1 MQSNKYETC
10 VLAGGCF
17 WCMEAIFQDINGI
30 INVESGF
37 SGGHVKNPT
46 YKEVCTGNTGHA
58 ESVRITY
65 DPSVISFSDIL
76 DIFFSMHDPTSL
88 NRQGEDVGTQ
98 YRSEIFYMNED
109 QKNIAEN
116 FIKDLENKKAFDKP
130 IVTKIEK
137 FTAFYPAEDYH
148 RNYYKNNSEQP
159 YCKYVISPKLKKLK
173 EHYSPMLKKP

>member
-1 MQSNKYETC
+1 MESGKYETC

-37 SGGHVKNPT
+37 SGGHVQNPT

-65 DPSVISFSDIL
+65 DPSVISFSAIL
-76 DIFFSMHDPTSL
+76 DLFFSMHDPTSL

-109 QKNIAEN
+109 QKQIAEN
-116 FIKDLENKKAFDKP
+116 FIKNLEKKKTFNKP

-159 YCKYVISPKLKKLK
+159 YCKYVISPKVKKLK

>member
-1 MQSNKYETC
+1 MQSDKYETC

-37 SGGHVKNPT
+37 SGGHVQNPT

-65 DPSVISFSDIL
+65 DPSVISFSAIL
-76 DIFFSMHDPTSL
+76 DLFFSMHDPTSL

-109 QKNIAEN
+109 QKHIAEN
-116 FIKDLENKKAFDKP
+116 FIKNLENNKTFNRP

-159 YCKYVISPKLKKLK
+159 YCKYVISPKVKKLK